1 MEKLQKNILWNII
14 GATTNAFNSL
24 LFTIIVTRINGTND
38 AGIFTYA
45 FATACLL
52 YVIGVYLGRTYQVT
66 DINEEN
72 TNNDYIYN
80 RITTCVIML
89 ILSIL
94 FVMIKNYDIY
104 KATIIVSL
112 CGFKC
117 IEAFSE
123 VFYGIIQKNEELY
136 KVGIS
141 MTAKAIL
148 GVLIFLLIDVI
159 TKNLIFSCV
168 SIIIVN
174 ILFLIFYD
182 IKNSK
187 KAGLEIKKYNNKGNM
202 RLLKIGFL
210 TFFLT
215 FLGLYLINAPRYAID
230 DLSTNEIQT
239 IFGIIIMPATFMGLL
254 GQFIIQP
261 ALTKFS
267 NFMKNKEYEKLKNIT
282 IKILSLISILGIIV
296 LVVAYFLGIPVLE
309 LVYGINLSPYF
320 ISFIII
326 MIGAILYSIQ
336 VISSAILISMRKILG
351 QVIIYSAISIISTF
365 MSYYLVKGFDILG
378 ASISYC
384 TTMFL
389 VAILFIIYL
398 IYAIRN
404 YMRSN
409 AGKNEANIS

>member
-1 MEKLQKNILWNII
+1 MEKSRKNILWNII

-404 YMRSN
+404 YLRSN

>member
-1 MEKLQKNILWNII
+1 MEKSRKNILWNII

-336 VISSAILISMRKILG
+336 VISSAILISMRKILA

>member
-1 MEKLQKNILWNII
+1 MEKSRKNILWNII

-282 IKILSLISILGIIV
+282 IKILSLIIILGIIV

>member
-1 MEKLQKNILWNII
+1 MEKSRKNILWNII

-282 IKILSLISILGIIV
+282 IKILSLIIILGIIV

-336 VISSAILISMRKILG
+336 VISSAILISMRKILA

>member
-1 MEKLQKNILWNII
+1 MEKSRKNILWNII

-104 KATIIVSL
+104 KATIIVLL

-282 IKILSLISILGIIV
+282 IKILSLIIILGIIV

>member
-1 MEKLQKNILWNII
+1 MEKSRKNILWNII

-409 AGKNEANIS
+409 AEKNEANIS

>member
-1 MEKLQKNILWNII
+1 MEKSRKNILWNII